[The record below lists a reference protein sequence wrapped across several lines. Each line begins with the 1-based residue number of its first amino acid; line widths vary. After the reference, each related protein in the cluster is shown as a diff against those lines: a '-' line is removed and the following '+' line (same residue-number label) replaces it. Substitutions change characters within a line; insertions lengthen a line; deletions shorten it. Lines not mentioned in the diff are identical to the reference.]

1 MIEIGQRLQLGVDG
15 SQVVDRHAQRIDR
28 VEQKHGPQAVI
39 SDGLP
44 VVVIATCEWNDAD
57 SRVRY
62 ERTLANIKEV
72 KARGAT
78 IVALVS
84 EGDREAR
91 ARLVCKSR
99 AQFQAKSV
107 LGHPPKFH
115 QFVLYRGQ

>member
-1 MIEIGQRLQLGVDG
+1 M
-15 SQVVDRHAQRIDR
+15 
-28 VEQKHGPQAVI
+28 KHGPQAVI

-91 ARLVCKSR
+91 ETADHLVVLPPTNELLSPILEVVPLQLLAYHVGVLR
-99 AQFQAKSV
+99 GSDVDQPRNLAKSV
-107 LGHPPKFH
+107 T
-115 QFVLYRGQ
+115 VE